1 MIGAIHNLLSLYVNI
16 VNVGYFTKTSNVI
29 HQLAVPELL
38 VITATVVCILFA
50 LENQATLHQY
60 SVLTQILIPLFS
72 TSMLAQC
79 KGYDYSTM
87 NFHNAQLLKESILI
101 RSTYAHTMINIAQC
115 PATWGST

>member
-50 LENQATLHQY
+50 LENQATLLHQY
-60 SVLTQILIPLFS
+60 SVLTQ
-72 TSMLAQC
+72 
-79 KGYDYSTM
+79 Y
-87 NFHNAQLLKESILI
+87 
-101 RSTYAHTMINIAQC
+101 
-115 PATWGST
+115 